1 MAKSAAFLRQG
12 FNGGDANA
20 HPDAALG
27 CCGVPGDSGP
37 GPGGLRPGPHGRTEH
52 AGDHRVLA
60 AVHPGAHETGRGRL
74 IPAVS
79 ETVHSDAGAAWAAP
93 VPFSAAGIAGTR
105 IVATEA
111 GLLAARADW
120 QALGR
125 RGAKI
130 SLFQD
135 HDWLSAW
142 WRAVAADE
150 KYAQRYALHVV
161 ILDDAHGPA
170 AIAPLAL
177 RRDVWPA
184 RLVWMA
190 ADVGDYCDL
199 IAAPG
204 IATGAEA
211 APVWPALRAAMAK
224 SGAALAELTQIRPD
238 GVLAGLPGAWP
249 EAGPKAMLAPF
260 IALAGKTWEQIE
272 QGFSA
277 QLRQEMRRK
286 ARRLA
291 KRASWAFVEAA
302 NAAQRQAAVEFTIAQ
317 KRRQLADDPEA
328 AGQHERVF
336 SPFAR
341 AIFAQERIGAA
352 RTHVSVLEAGGTIL
366 AAHLG
371 FVDADRF
378 YYWVPAYNPDFQA
391 DSPGQLLIYE
401 LVRRAAEARVPMF
414 DMLRGDYRYK
424 WRLTDKAVELQTL
437 RETLS
442 LAGAGYVKLKAL
454 AKRALGR

>member
-1 MAKSAAFLRQG
+1 MGKSAAFSRHG
-12 FNGGDANA
+12 FNGGGLYAR
-20 HPDAALG
+20 PDAAVRG
-27 CCGVPGDSGP
+27 PGVPCDSGT
-37 GPGGLRPGPHGRTEH
+37 GPGGLRPGAHGRAEH

-60 AVHPGAHETGRGRL
+60 AAIPGAHQAGHGRL
-74 IPAVS
+74 IPADPANIQRES
-79 ETVHSDAGAAWAAP
+79 GAALAAP
-93 VPFSAAGIAGTR
+93 VPFSAAGIAGRR
-105 IVATEA
+105 IATTTE

-120 QALGR
+120 DALAR
-125 RGAKI
+125 RGARI

-135 HDWLSAW
+135 HAWLSAW
-142 WRAVAADE
+142 WRAVAADAE
-150 KYAQRYALHVV
+150 YAQRYSLFVV
-161 ILDDAHGPA
+161 MLDDAHGPA

-177 RRDVWPA
+177 RRDLWPR
-184 RLVWMA
+184 RLQWMA

-204 IATGAEA
+204 AAA

-238 GVLAGLPGAWP
+238 GVLAGLAGAWP
-249 EAGPKAMLAPF
+249 EAGAKPMLAPF
-260 IALAGKTWEQIE
+260 VALEGKTWDEVE

-286 ARRLA
+286 GRRLA
-291 KRASWAFVEAA
+291 KRMDWAYVEAA
-302 NAAQRQAAVEFTIAQ
+302 NAAQRQAAVEFVIAE
-317 KRRQLADDPEA
+317 KRRQLADEPEA
-328 AGQHERVF
+328 AERHERVF
-336 SPFAR
+336 APFAR
-341 AIFAQERIGAA
+341 DIFAGERVGSA

-371 FVDADRF
+371 FVDAERF

-401 LVRRAAEARVPMF
+401 LVRRAVDARVPVF

-437 RETLS
+437 SETLS
-442 LAGAGYVKLKAL
+442 LAGAGYAKAKAL
-454 AKRALGR
+454 AKRMLGR

>member
-1 MAKSAAFLRQG
+1 MAKSAAFLINQP
-12 FNGGDANA
+12 NGGGPNA
-20 HPDAALG
+20 RPDTALG
-27 CCGVPGDSGP
+27 DRGVPGDSGP
-37 GPGGLRPGPHGRTEH
+37 GPGGLRPGPHGRAEH

-60 AVHPGAHETGRGRL
+60 AIHPGAHEAGHGRL
-74 IPAVS
+74 IPAES
-79 ETVHSDAGAAWAAP
+79 QTVPSLAGAAWAAP

-105 IVATEA
+105 IVATGE
-111 GLLAARADW
+111 GLLAAGADW
-120 QALGR
+120 QALAR

-130 SLFQD
+130 PLFQD
-135 HDWLSAW
+135 HAWLSAW
-142 WRAVAADE
+142 WRAVAAAE
-150 KYAQRYALHVV
+150 KTAQRYALHVV
-161 ILDDAHGPA
+161 VLDDAHGPA
-170 AIAPLAL
+170 AIAPLAV
-177 RRDVWPA
+177 RRDAWPR

-204 IATGAEA
+204 IAAGAEA
-211 APVWPALRAAMAK
+211 APVWPALRAAMAA

-238 GVLAGLPGAWP
+238 GVLAGLSGASP

-260 IALAGKTWEQIE
+260 IALEGKSWEQVE

-286 ARRLA
+286 GRRLA
-291 KRASWAFVEAA
+291 KRMSWAYVEAV
-302 NAAQRQAAVEFTIAQ
+302 NAAQRQAAVEFTIAE
-317 KRRQLADDPEA
+317 KRRQLADDPA
-328 AGQHERVF
+328 AAEQHERVF
-336 SPFAR
+336 APFAR
-341 AIFAQERIGAA
+341 AIFAAERVGAA

-371 FVDADRF
+371 FVDAERF

-401 LVRRAAEARVPMF
+401 LVRRATEARVPIF

-437 RETLS
+437 SETLS
-442 LAGAGYVKLKAL
+442 LAGAGYLRAKAL
-454 AKRALGR
+454 AKRVLGR